1 MTSRTGIEGS
11 AFGEILRR
19 HRLEAGLSQEA
30 LAERARMSA
39 RGVADLERGVRRS
52 PYPNTIAQLASALQL
67 DKSERAALEQAARRV
82 RRVRS
87 RKTPEDGAASI
98 RTSVAGNELL
108 TTKLT
113 PSVPRARLVTR
124 PRLLEQ
130 MDAGLGTPLT
140 LIAAPAGSGKTTL
153 LGAWC
158 ATLPDRDV
166 RVSWVSLDTGDN
178 DPSRFWRY
186 VLAALE
192 RSIPGVS
199 EEAMGL
205 LEPPRPADIETV
217 LTALLN
223 ALTALPGDVVLVL
236 EDYHLI
242 TAGVVHESV
251 AYLLEHLPPRIHV
264 VLTTRTDPPLP
275 LARLRAGGLV
285 TELRT
290 ADLRFTVEE
299 ATTFLTE
306 VMGLPLQEEEIC
318 VLEQRTE
325 GWIVGMQLAGLS
337 LSGRSAG
344 EVSAFIAAFTGS
356 HRHVVDYLT
365 DEVLARCPEPLQDF
379 LLRTAILDRMNAS
392 LCAFLR
398 YGETNEAGVRAT
410 QELLEELESSNL
422 FVVPLDDHRE
432 WYRYHHLFA
441 DAMRHRLRHRR
452 PDLMSSLHERASD
465 WFENRGLVRE
475 AIGHAVQAGAFE
487 RAARLIERAAP
498 RLHAGG
504 ARLTVEDWLTALP
517 AEVVETRPRLA
528 IMSA

>member
-1 MTSRTGIEGS
+1 MTLRTGVEGS
-11 AFGEILRR
+11 AFGELLRR

-39 RGVADLERGVRRS
+39 RGVGDLERGVRRC
-52 PYPNTIAQLASALQL
+52 PYPNTITRLATALEL
-67 DKSERAALEQAARRV
+67 NASERAALQQAGRRV
-82 RRVRS
+82 RKVRP
-87 RKTPEDGAASI
+87 RKT
-98 RTSVAGNELL
+98 TSADAVSNGSPATGNELL
-108 TTKLT
+108 VSKIT
-113 PSVPRARLVTR
+113 PSVPRASLVSR

-130 MDAGLGTPLT
+130 MDAGLQDPLT

-158 ATLPDRDV
+158 ATLRNRDV
-166 RVSWVSLDTGDN
+166 RVAWISLDAGDN

-223 ALTALPGDVVLVL
+223 ALTAFPGDVALIL

-251 AYLLEHLPPRIHV
+251 AYLLEHLPPQTHL
-264 VLTTRTDPPLP
+264 VLATRTDPPLP
-275 LARLRAGGLV
+275 LARLRAGGMV

-290 ADLRFTVEE
+290 ADLRFTIEE
-299 ATTFLTE
+299 AATFLIE
-306 VMGLPLQEEEIC
+306 IMGLSLDDEEFG

-325 GWIVGMQLAGLS
+325 GWIAGMQLAALS
-337 LSGRSAG
+337 LYGRSAD
-344 EVSAFIAAFTGS
+344 EVSAFIAAFSGS

-365 DEVLARCPEPLQDF
+365 DEVLARCSEPVQDF
-379 LLRTAILDRMNAS
+379 LLRTSILDRMNAS
-392 LCAFLR
+392 VCAFLM
-398 YGETNEAGVRAT
+398 YGETTEAGVRAT

-422 FVVPLDDHRE
+422 FVLPLDDHRE
-432 WYRYHHLFA
+432 WYRYHQLFA

-452 PDLMSSLHERASD
+452 PDLVSGLHERASD
-465 WFENRGLVRE
+465 WFENRELVHE

-487 RAARLIERAAP
+487 LAARLIERVAP
-498 RLHAGG
+498 KLHASA
-504 ARLTVEDWLTALP
+504 ARLTVEGWLAALSP
-517 AEVVETRPRLA
+517 EAVETRRLIPQRA
-528 IMSA
+528 